1 MTASISPQAKVV
13 EKASAKAQ
21 VAIGVAS
28 AAFVSSGIGCLVIGL
43 MVTGAEMSP
52 GLKTALTWS
61 NPVGPLS
68 GKTGVGVIAW
78 IVSWVILHTLWKD
91 KEMDFGKVFTITLIL
106 IALGFLFTFPPF
118 FELFTAE

>member
-1 MTASISPQAKVV
+1 MTASISPQAKTV
-13 EKASAKAQ
+13 EKVSANAQ
-21 VAIGVAS
+21 VAVGVAS

-43 MVTGAEMSP
+43 MVTGAEMSA
-52 GLKTALTWS
+52 GLKSALTWS

-91 KEMDFGKVFTITLIL
+91 KDMDFGKVFTITLIL

-118 FELFTAE
+118 FGLFTAE

>member
-1 MTASISPQAKVV
+1 
-13 EKASAKAQ
+13 
-21 VAIGVAS
+21 
-28 AAFVSSGIGCLVIGL
+28 

-118 FELFTAE
+118 FTLFAAE